1 MKEAFYEESA
11 SSLRS
16 VSEAKMYTVFKV
28 LAIVMFL
35 GAALILSFAFTYIP
49 FILAATVDEATGAV
63 NTGARIFNIVAYILF
78 FLLVGGASALF
89 WLFKNRFNVSYD
101 YIFVEDELR
110 VSKVFNGVKR
120 KFFRRLKCDMML
132 KIGKCE
138 NDSFVRTTAGM
149 TRKQVVYLTPNREPR
164 EGREFFYILYSSS
177 AEKTVYVLESKTEL
191 IEYIVRAAGRNKWET
206 R

>member
-28 LAIVMFL
+28 LAIVMFV
-35 GAALILSFAFTYIP
+35 GAALIVSFAFNYVP
-49 FILAATVDEATGAV
+49 FILAATVDEAGAV
-63 NTGARIFNIVAYILF
+63 NVAARIFNIAAYFVFFALVA
-78 FLLVGGASALF
+78 GSAAIF

-132 KIGKCE
+132 KLGKCE

-149 TRKQVVYLTPNREPR
+149 TKKQVVYLTPNREPR

-177 AEKTVYVLESKTEL
+177 AEKTVYILECKTEL